1 MAKTQRDLGKEI
13 AIDAAKGITK
23 KHSKFWNAMDEGRRA
38 VFNAR
43 ASELQDQKRE
53 QLRDRVGDTRVELD
67 ILRRRGQEV
76 ARQAPPCRISSCRIG
91 EQGRALFDELYEK
104 STWSEAELEDLR
116 NQAMVPIGQPS
127 LAEQQVLEAMEIWD
141 SRSHHG
147 RQPHWLMWFAFN
159 RDELSSSIL
168 RYDYNDGTSRFY
180 RFVLATQNPLLVVV
194 EVARLAV
201 DCLSDIEWL
210 DLPTEA
216 HAWDHHLVRSVGQM
230 LYSAIGALD
239 DTRAN
244 VFLLMHSSC
253 RNGFHVC
260 GDGEFVPIEALLVI
274 LALA

>member
-1 MAKTQRDLGKEI
+1 
-13 AIDAAKGITK
+13 
-23 KHSKFWNAMDEGRRA
+23 
-38 VFNAR
+38 
-43 ASELQDQKRE
+43 
-53 QLRDRVGDTRVELD
+53 
-67 ILRRRGQEV
+67 
-76 ARQAPPCRISSCRIG
+76 
-91 EQGRALFDELYEK
+91 
-104 STWSEAELEDLR
+104 
-116 NQAMVPIGQPS
+116 MVPIGQPS

-210 DLPTEA
+210 DLPAEA

-230 LYSAIGALD
+230 LYSANGAID

-260 GDGEFVPIEALLVI
+260 GDGEFVPIEPLLDSLPWPERDHEAHDNGGPGAPSCHLGFRRNFFGMLPI
-274 LALA
+274 GIRFSQGIGRAIASMTMMSPTRRATRTTPCRSSTRSNFWTSLLR